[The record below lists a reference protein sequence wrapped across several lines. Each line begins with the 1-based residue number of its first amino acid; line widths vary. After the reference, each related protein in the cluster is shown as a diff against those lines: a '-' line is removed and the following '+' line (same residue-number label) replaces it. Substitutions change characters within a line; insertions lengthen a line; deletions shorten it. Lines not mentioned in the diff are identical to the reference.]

1 MANTIHPAE
10 NQKFIERF
18 GDIKISDDLK
28 AQILMYVDRDSLVIA
43 NEHIAVLLSE
53 RSEYGRGVGY
63 WDQVHVFCCHK
74 RIVKEWNWR
83 HKDYQ
88 HLDQKHLAVNGI
100 GAIKATNNNEN
111 QVIIQVELLNN
122 SGSRSVNFEFNFGE
136 NDSPFRKNEKIIQIK
151 KVNPT
156 EEYARKKMEE
166 KLKYAIDPED
176 IRKFAEKNGIEPT
189 EADFRQMMRN
199 NLQLGLI
206 EYFQKA
212 QEAEKACG
220 LEMTMD
226 DYMFFVC
233 KNLGRRDTKPIVDIK
248 TVDSFAKFSE
258 SDFQKIID
266 LCIATNGERGMRVA
280 VEMVD
285 YGKLDKSTFHRI
297 ASAYIERCPK
307 EAFQL
312 SKEKNFKFSKAE
324 YRRIVKE
331 ILSEGASPWKNNLF
345 FLRQAQ
351 EVANAGGIKIAK
363 KEYRKFLIDSI
374 FGCSRKPRSPKKY
387 PKEELEQIRK
397 LTEEAGI
404 EITW

>member
-10 NQKFIERF
+10 NQRFIERF
-18 GDIKISDDLK
+18 GNIKISDDLK
-28 AQILMYVDRDSLVIA
+28 AQIMMYVDRDSLVIA

-74 RIVKEWNWR
+74 RMVKEWNWR

-100 GAIKATNNNEN
+100 GAIKATNNGNL
-111 QVIIQVELLNN
+111 ITIQIELLNN
-122 SGSRSVNFEFNFGE
+122 SGSRSVDFEFNFGE
-136 NDSPFRKNEKIIQIK
+136 NDSSPFKKNERIQIK
-151 KVNPT
+151 KINPI
-156 EEYARKKMEE
+156 EGYARKKMEE
-166 KLKYAIDPED
+166 KLKHATDPED
-176 IRKFAEKNGIEPT
+176 IKKFAEKNGIKPT
-189 EADFRQMMRN
+189 EADFRQVMRN
-199 NLQLGLI
+199 NLQFGLI

-212 QEAEKACG
+212 QEVGKACG
-220 LEMTMD
+220 FEMTLD
-226 DYMFFVC
+226 EYMFFVSM
-233 KNLGRRDTKPIVDIK
+233 NLSRNDTKPIVDIE

-258 SDFQKIID
+258 TDFQKIID
-266 LCIATNGERGMRVA
+266 LCIATNGERGMWVA

-297 ASAYIERCPK
+297 ASAYIERYPR
-307 EAFQL
+307 ESFRL
-312 SKEKNFKFSKAE
+312 SKEKNFKFTKAE

-331 ILSEGASPWKNNLF
+331 ILSEGASPSKNNLF

-351 EVANAGGIKIAK
+351 AVASAGGIKIAK
-363 KEYRKFLIDSI
+363 KDYRKFLIDSI
-374 FGCSRKPRSPKKY
+374 FGCSKKPRSPKKY